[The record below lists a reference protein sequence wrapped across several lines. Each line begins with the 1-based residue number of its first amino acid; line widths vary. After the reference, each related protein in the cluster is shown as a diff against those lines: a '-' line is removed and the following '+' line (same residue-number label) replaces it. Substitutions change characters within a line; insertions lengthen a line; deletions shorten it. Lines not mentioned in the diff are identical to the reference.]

1 MIAKGGI
8 MISINICRAEAGRGG
23 DPCEAGRIQYPLLP
37 FAELPAKLSDS
48 GVIRT
53 SHRGKSESDSQDHGK
68 SKLQEKPQ
76 RVLKGILYLV
86 MELHARDPRA
96 AGATAGSR
104 VHLALACPFMSL
116 HLCLSFPIPE
126 NPPFQSELLLL
137 AYN

>member
-1 MIAKGGI
+1 
-8 MISINICRAEAGRGG
+8 MISINICRVEAERGR
-23 DPCEAGRIQYPLLP
+23 DSCEAERIQYPLLP

-53 SHRGKSESDSQDHGK
+53 SHRRKRKSDSQDHGK
-68 SKLQEKPQ
+68 SKLQDKPQ

-86 MELHARDPRA
+86 MELDARDPRA
-96 AGATAGSR
+96 AGATAGFR
-104 VHLALACPFMSL
+104 GHLVLACPFLSL